1 MSRPP
6 PNHQQQLSA
15 AYSRNNLIDFVHV
28 PQVPLG
34 QAYEEGFH
42 PSIYA
47 QAGFPGY
54 AVPGYAPQLGVAY
67 QPMPAYPAG
76 YPAGY
81 PQPIAAPACLPA
93 ASYAP
98 ELGSAV
104 PPVESEAVLHQ
115 RINEKIDSIIQAQR
129 DSMLNSKI
137 ESLSSKVQQLS
148 HNLQS
153 NSLQSNSLQSKAL
166 EPRYEPRLESRLE
179 PRLES
184 RTDPD
189 ASHIHRLADRVQE
202 LSEKLDA
209 KQGVHISSEAS
220 SDAEIS
226 RRLRR
231 LAAESSLR
239 QREEGV
245 KMGSKIPDW

>member
-1 MSRPP
+1 MSRAP
-6 PNHQQQLSA
+6 PNHNQQLAS

-54 AVPGYAPQLGVAY
+54 AVPQGYPAQLGVAY
-67 QPMPAYPAG
+67 QPLPLQAYPV
-76 YPAGY
+76 GY

-129 DSMLNSKI
+129 DGMLNSKI

-148 HNLQS
+148 HTLE
-153 NSLQSNSLQSKAL
+153 SKAL
-166 EPRYEPRLESRLE
+166 EARAEPRLEPRLESRLESRLE

-184 RTDPD
+184 RIEPN

-209 KQGVHISSEAS
+209 KHGVHISSEAS

-239 QREEGV
+239 QRGE
-245 KMGSKIPDW
+245 SLSTKIPDW

>member
-1 MSRPP
+1 MSRAP
-6 PNHQQQLSA
+6 PNHNQQLSS

-54 AVPGYAPQLGVAY
+54 AVPQGYPAQLGVAY
-67 QPMPAYPAG
+67 QPLPVQAYPV
-76 YPAGY
+76 GY

-129 DSMLNSKI
+129 DGMLNSKI

-148 HNLQS
+148 HTLE
-153 NSLQSNSLQSKAL
+153 SKAL
-166 EPRYEPRLESRLE
+166 EPRLELRAEPRLE

-184 RTDPD
+184 RTEPN

-209 KQGVHISSEAS
+209 KHGVHISSEAS

-239 QREEGV
+239 QRGE
-245 KMGSKIPDW
+245 SLSTKIPDW

>member
-153 NSLQSNSLQSKAL
+153 KAL
-166 EPRYEPRLESRLE
+166 EPRAEPRLESRLE

-184 RTDPD
+184 RTEPD

-239 QREEGV
+239 QREEGA

>member
-1 MSRPP
+1 MSRAP
-6 PNHQQQLSA
+6 PNHNQQLSS

-54 AVPGYAPQLGVAY
+54 AVPQGYPAQLGVAY
-67 QPMPAYPAG
+67 QPVQAYPV
-76 YPAGY
+76 GY

-148 HNLQS
+148 HTLE
-153 NSLQSNSLQSKAL
+153 SKAL
-166 EPRYEPRLESRLE
+166 EPRLELRAESRLE

-184 RTDPD
+184 RIEPN

-209 KQGVHISSEAS
+209 KHGVHISSEAS

-239 QREEGV
+239 QRGE
-245 KMGSKIPDW
+245 SLSTKIPDW

>member
-129 DSMLNSKI
+129 DSMLSSKI

-148 HNLQS
+148 HN
-153 NSLQSNSLQSKAL
+153 LQSNSLQSKAL

-184 RTDPD
+184 RTEPD

>member
-1 MSRPP
+1 MSRAP
-6 PNHQQQLSA
+6 PNHNQQLSS

-54 AVPGYAPQLGVAY
+54 AVPQGYPAQLGVAY
-67 QPMPAYPAG
+67 QPLPVQAYPV
-76 YPAGY
+76 GY

-129 DSMLNSKI
+129 DGMLNSKI

-148 HNLQS
+148 HTLE
-153 NSLQSNSLQSKAL
+153 SKAL
-166 EPRYEPRLESRLE
+166 EPRLELRAESRLE
-179 PRLES
+179 PRLEPRLES
-184 RTDPD
+184 RIEPN

-209 KQGVHISSEAS
+209 KHGVHISSEAS

-239 QREEGV
+239 QRGE
-245 KMGSKIPDW
+245 SLSTKIPDW

>member
-1 MSRPP
+1 MSRAP
-6 PNHQQQLSA
+6 PNHNQQLAS

-54 AVPGYAPQLGVAY
+54 AVPQGYPAQLGVAY
-67 QPMPAYPAG
+67 QPVQAYPV
-76 YPAGY
+76 GY

-129 DSMLNSKI
+129 DGMLNSKI

-148 HNLQS
+148 HTLE
-153 NSLQSNSLQSKAL
+153 SKAL
-166 EPRYEPRLESRLE
+166 EPRLELRAEPRLE

-184 RTDPD
+184 RIEPN

-209 KQGVHISSEAS
+209 KHGVHISSEAS

-239 QREEGV
+239 QRGE
-245 KMGSKIPDW
+245 SLSTKIPDW